1 MDVSVNFSFV
11 IPAETP
17 ILIAPSLRSPPLQG
31 GRDDCLLSRK
41 RERIEVRAAGIL
53 RFYPTSLWFLSRVA
67 GSFLLTGFRP
77 DETTSHSTKLAKN
90 ASKVAGYPPE

>member
-17 ILIAPSLRSPPLQG
+17 ILTFPLRG

-53 RFYPTSLWFLSRVA
+53 RFYPTGLWFLSRVA

>member
-17 ILIAPSLRSPPLQG
+17 ILTFPLRG

-41 RERIEVRAAGIL
+41 RERRAKRGAEVRAAGIL
-53 RFYPTSLWFLSRVA
+53 RFYPISLWFLSRVA

>member
-17 ILIAPSLRSPPLQG
+17 ILTFPLRG